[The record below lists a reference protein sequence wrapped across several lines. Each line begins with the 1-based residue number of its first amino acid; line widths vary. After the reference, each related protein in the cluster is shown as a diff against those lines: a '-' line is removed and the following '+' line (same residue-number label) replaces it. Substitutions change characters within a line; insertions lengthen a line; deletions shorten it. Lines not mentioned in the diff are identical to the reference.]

1 MAGQHSPEVFQCCH
15 DWCRYSTPRS
25 IYVCFNYAIQA
36 MHVVSRIIFK
46 SMSRNNWKFGVLR
59 FANKSVWN
67 PAGFKNLHMYWI
79 YYAVYF
85 KSVHHRVCVCV
96 CVQNTESVNLSWLDD
111 PCQLL
116 IFETID
122 NHKRNFTDA
131 AECTLLC
138 FFGFLLLSGNRV
150 DRDGNREYVGLSPES
165 EQEGNNSLMVWMECW
180 QIFCWRWPDQVL
192 C

>member
-1 MAGQHSPEVFQCCH
+1 MIDVGIPLPGLFMFASIMRFKRCMSFRGLYSSQCRGIIESLAFCVLQTNPFEIRQALKTCICTGYIMQFILSP
-15 DWCRYSTPRS
+15 ST
-25 IYVCFNYAIQA
+25 IAY
-36 MHVVSRIIFK
+36 
-46 SMSRNNWKFGVLR
+46 
-59 FANKSVWN
+59 
-67 PAGFKNLHMYWI
+67 
-79 YYAVYF
+79 
-85 KSVHHRVCVCV
+85 VCVCV